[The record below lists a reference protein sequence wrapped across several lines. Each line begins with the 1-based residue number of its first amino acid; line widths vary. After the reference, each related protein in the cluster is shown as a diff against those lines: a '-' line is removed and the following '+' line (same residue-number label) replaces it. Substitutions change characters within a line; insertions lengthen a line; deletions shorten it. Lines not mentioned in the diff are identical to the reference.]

1 MTRCFRGTSVREA
14 DCSNLHLFL
23 RLISCLRILQGTSHF
38 ILLSRLFL
46 PVYDPKLAEVLE
58 GTEEVISVGQ
68 QWAGGS
74 EKLAVPQRRP

>member
-1 MTRCFRGTSVREA
+1 MSTPVITCVSFSGGPVEVW
-14 DCSNLHLFL
+14 
-23 RLISCLRILQGTSHF
+23 
-38 ILLSRLFL
+38 